1 MAETGEWRED
11 MRETFNMFD
20 KNGNGEI
27 EVNELRTVIQ
37 CLGQNPTE
45 KDVQLM
51 IQEYDLNKD
60 GTINFEEFCQMMKN
74 RIKTVESKQNEM
86 KVAFQMFDKN
96 GDGKISSNELME
108 VMTKLGEKLTM
119 DEVKEMINEVDV
131 NNDGFTDYG
140 EFVQMYATN

>member
-1 MAETGEWRED
+1 

-45 KDVQLM
+45 KDVQVRKM
-51 IQEYDLNKD
+51 EHDL
-60 GTINFEEFCQMMKN
+60 
-74 RIKTVESKQNEM
+74 
-86 KVAFQMFDKN
+86 
-96 GDGKISSNELME
+96 GKISSNELME

>member
-1 MAETGEWRED
+1 MAETSEWRED
-11 MRETFNMFD
+11 MRDTFNMFD

-119 DEVKEMINEVDV
+119 DEVKEMITEVDV
-131 NNDGFTDYG
+131 NNDGFIDYG